1 MAPTTLPT
9 LPTLSAA
16 DWQSVNAERQRVA
29 RVLREHERRASAE
42 CNTGFTGSVVCLPAL
57 ALRAALN
64 DVLNG
69 ADYPEGG
76 EGSGSAGGKQ

>member
-1 MAPTTLPT
+1 MTPT
-9 LPTLSAA
+9 LPTADPIAA
-16 DWQSVNAERQRVA
+16 VSAERQRVA

-42 CNTGFTGSVVCLPAL
+42 SDAGFAGSVVCLSAL

-69 ADYPEGG
+69 TDYPEGG
-76 EGSGSAGGKQ
+76 VSGGPAGGQK